1 MPGRQRIQHNQDE
14 PVPDYEALEAEARRY
29 KHAVFLLVET
39 IRKNTPADTLELI
52 DAIRNTKSVPEAAEY
67 VMQLS
72 ESASSSEG
80 STLRDSGRRAQ

>member
-1 MPGRQRIQHNQDE
+1 MPGRHIQHNQDE
-14 PVPDYEALEAEARRY
+14 PVPDYEFLEAEARRY

-52 DAIRNTKSVPEAAEY
+52 DAIRSTKSIPEAAEL

-72 ESASSSEG
+72 ASASSSEG
-80 STLRDSGRRAQ
+80 STERDSGTRTQ

>member
-1 MPGRQRIQHNQDE
+1 MPGQQRIQHIQDE

-39 IRKNTPADTLELI
+39 IRKNNPADTLELI
-52 DAIRNTKSVPEAAEY
+52 DAIRNTKSVSEAAEL

-72 ESASSSEG
+72 ETASSYEG
-80 STLRDSGRRAQ
+80 STQRDSKARFQ

>member
-1 MPGRQRIQHNQDE
+1 MPGRHRIEQNQDE

-39 IRKNTPADTLELI
+39 IRKNNPEHTLELI
-52 DAIRNTKSVPEAAEY
+52 DAIRNTKSVPEAAER
-67 VMQLS
+67 VMQLA

-80 STLRDSGRRAQ
+80 STQRDSRARSQ